1 MIGIYKITSSVGRVY
16 IGQSIDVEK
25 RFRQYQGLSH
35 CKSQVR
41 LYNSLKK
48 HTPYSHIYE
57 VLEECCFED
66 LNTRERYW
74 QEHFLVMGKK
84 GLNCKLTATSEQ
96 KQVMSQQIRSKISKT
111 HIENSFWR
119 GKTQSEEH
127 IRKRAESLS
136 KHVKTDEHK
145 QNISKALKE
154 KPLSEE
160 TRAKMSESKKGK
172 ERNHNNPFFIDK
184 IEYRTLVD
192 AGQKLNIHPTTI
204 NRRLKSDKFI
214 NYIYK

>member
-1 MIGIYKITSSVGRVY
+1 MIGIYKITSPVGRVY

-25 RFRQYQGLSH
+25 RFIQYQGLSH

-57 VLEECCFED
+57 VLEECSFED

-74 QEHFLVMGKK
+74 QEQFQVMGKK

-96 KQVMSQQIRSKISKT
+96 KQVMSQQVRSKISKT
-111 HIENSFWR
+111 LIENSFWK
-119 GKTQSEEH
+119 GKLQSEEH

-136 KHVKTDEHK
+136 KHVKTDKHK
-145 QNISKALKE
+145 QNISKALKG
-154 KPLSEE
+154 KPLSDK
-160 TRAKMSESKKGK
+160 TKVKMSESKKGQL
-172 ERNHNNPFFIDK
+172 RDHNKPFFIDE

-214 NYIYK
+214 NYKYK

>member
-1 MIGIYKITSSVGRVY
+1 MIGIYKITSPVGRIY

-25 RFRQYQGLSH
+25 RFRQYQGLTY

-41 LYNSLKK
+41 LYNSFKK
-48 HTPYSHIYE
+48 YTPDSHIYE
-57 VLEECCFED
+57 VLEECSFED

-74 QEHFLVMGKK
+74 QEQFQVMGKQ

-96 KQVMSQQIRSKISKT
+96 KQVMSQQVRSKISKT
-111 HIENSFWR
+111 LTENSFWK

-127 IRKRAESLS
+127 IKKRGESLS

-145 QNISKALKE
+145 QNISKALKG
-154 KPLSEE
+154 KPLSDE
-160 TRAKMSESKKGK
+160 TKVMMSKSKKGK
-172 ERNHNNPFFIDK
+172 LRDHNKPFFIDE

-214 NYIYK
+214 NYKYK